1 MEIKISVPVNPTED
15 KAKVLRAVE
24 NVFPSLDFEGA
35 GDALIGKGSE
45 EGDLAV
51 LKEHLKQQH
60 IRATAMGF
68 LRSKSKP
75 GKLEFEINKQAAFV
89 GRLNFVD
96 FPVALGTIN
105 IEIKDKDIEKLIERL
120 CG

>member
-24 NVFPSLDFEGA
+24 NVFPSLDFEVVGGA
-35 GDALIGKGSE
+35 LVGKGSE
-45 EGDLAV
+45 ESDLEV

-60 IRATAMGF
+60 IRATAMAF
-68 LRSKSKP
+68 LRGKSKP

-89 GRLNFVD
+89 GKLNFVD
-96 FPVALGTIN
+96 FPVALGTIT
-105 IEIKDKDIEKLIERL
+105 IQIKDKDVEKLVEWL